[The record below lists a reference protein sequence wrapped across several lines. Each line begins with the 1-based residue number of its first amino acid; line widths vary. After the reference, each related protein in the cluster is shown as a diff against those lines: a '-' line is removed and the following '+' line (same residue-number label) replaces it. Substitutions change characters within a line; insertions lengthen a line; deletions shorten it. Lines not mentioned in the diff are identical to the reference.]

1 MDSFCEGC
9 GQYTTRRG
17 AFSELL
23 CAECHEAQD
32 EAIEAI
38 EAAERAEAKRRG
50 YSYGWSEE

>member
-1 MDSFCEGC
+1 MDNYCEGC

-32 EAIEAI
+32 EAIEA
-38 EAAERAEAKRRG
+38 AERAEAKRRG